1 MKPGPPRPVEP
12 GTWMDAL
19 GSDDGLLMLVWIL
32 PVILFVFYGQ
42 RIQLQITSGEIRK
55 SIKELDR
62 LRAGARAELLEYVRE
77 RAGGQDA
84 LLDRHIS
91 GFAIQ
96 PVGIDPAGLVGKM
109 RRVLRSRED
118 AARLSISSIG
128 GMRGAEAERAQTMLE
143 AASALRAAYM
153 AVNHMFL
160 TAKRHRNY
168 PLILPLQM
176 ALPSVMEEAR
186 ALSDGVRAFKRGQP
200 VGDGIGPLV
209 LARMM
214 RGLEKTEPA
223 PQTAMAE
230 TEMGGRRVLLLKARG
245 PGPTV
250 GRLDEAVEAAFG
262 GGVDAVV
269 TVDAALRY
277 EGQESGRIEEGF
289 GVAMGGSGTERFS
302 VEEAAAKAGVPVLAV
317 VVRQSVREAVT
328 LMTRQIAESAEET
341 GERVRQAVLRGA
353 GPGKTVLVVGVG
365 NTSGVAQ

>member
-1 MKPGPPRPVEP
+1 
-12 GTWMDAL
+12 
-19 GSDDGLLMLVWIL
+19 
-32 PVILFVFYGQ
+32 
-42 RIQLQITSGEIRK
+42 
-55 SIKELDR
+55 
-62 LRAGARAELLEYVRE
+62 
-77 RAGGQDA
+77 
-84 LLDRHIS
+84 
-91 GFAIQ
+91 
-96 PVGIDPAGLVGKM
+96 M

-118 AARLSISSIG
+118 AARLSIASIG

-186 ALSDGVRAFKRGQP
+186 ALSDGVSAFKRGQP

-230 TEMGGRRVLLLKARG
+230 TEMDGRRVLLLKARG

-277 EGQESGRIEEGF
+277 EGQKSGRIEEGF
-289 GVAMGGSGTERFS
+289 GVAMGGSGAERFS

-341 GERVRQAVLRGA
+341 GERVRQAVLRARGPARPSWWSGWATRRGWPNEGGHPRVHADAVRLVRRLGPQVLPRGRPDILRGRSVPLRKKDLRGA
-353 GPGKTVLVVGVG
+353 GVRRDARAMR
-365 NTSGVAQ
+365 S

>member
-1 MKPGPPRPVEP
+1 MEP

-62 LRAGARAELLEYVRE
+62 LRAGARSELLEYVRE
-77 RAGGQDA
+77 RAGGGREA
-84 LLDRHIS
+84 ALDRHIS

-118 AARLSISSIG
+118 AARLSVAST

-160 TAKRHRNY
+160 TAKKHRNY

-186 ALSDGVRAFKRGQP
+186 ALRDGVGAFRRGQP

-223 PQTAMAE
+223 PQTAMAR
-230 TEMGGRRVLLLKARG
+230 TEMDGRRVILLKALG

-250 GRLDEAVEAAFG
+250 GRLDEAAEAALQ

-277 EGQESGRIEEGF
+277 EGQESGIVEEGF
-289 GVAMGGSGTERFS
+289 GVAMGGSGAERFS
-302 VEEAAAKAGVPVLAV
+302 IEEAAAKAGVPVLAV

-341 GERVRQAVLRGA
+341 GERARQAVLRSA